1 MELQDSIKLLLSMQ
15 EHPED
20 YTDEQIAGIISGHP
34 ELAEMMEQLSL
45 VKRAVIKQE
54 AEKEPLPMDDLWQ
67 QFSTAHAS
75 ELEQLGRTVS
85 KKTKKTFAISSQVR
99 KIAAV
104 FIGIIITAG
113 IALAAV
119 HVVRNISK
127 KQQNHLD
134 RTVVIPKTKNN
145 SQTEVGQQEIA
156 DIETIPSLQPQ
167 NGISPTDTIKTDSV
181 RHNQPTVFDNVSLEK
196 MFQEIAAHYHMDV
209 EFKNDDQRQLRF
221 YFVWNPDEP
230 LDSVVKRFDR
240 FESIDVKLNDN
251 KITVK

>member
-1 MELQDSIKLLLSMQ
+1 MELKDSIKLLLSMQ

-20 YTDEQIAGIISGHP
+20 FTDEQIADIIAGNP
-34 ELAEMMEQLSL
+34 ELAGMMEQLSL

-54 AEKEPLPMDDLWQ
+54 AEKEPLPIDDLWQ
-67 QFSTAHAS
+67 QFATEHAS
-75 ELEQLGRTVS
+75 ELEQLERAAP
-85 KKTKKTFAISSQVR
+85 KKINKLFAFSSQVR

-119 HVVRNISK
+119 HVVRSISK
-127 KQQNHLD
+127 IQQNKPD
-134 RTVVIPKTKNN
+134 KTVSIPKTKNN
-145 SQTEVGQQEIA
+145 LQTEVGQQEIA

-181 RHNQPTVFDNVSLEK
+181 QHNQPTVFNNVSLEK
-196 MFQEIAAHYHMDV
+196 MLQKIADHYHTDV
-209 EFKNDDQRQLRF
+209 VFKSDERRQLRF

-230 LDSVVKRFDR
+230 LDSLILRLDR
-240 FESIDVKLNDN
+240 FERIDVKLNDN
-251 KITVK
+251 IITVK